1 VSAPIAVVHLSVVH
15 PPDEPRIYERECRTL
30 AQAGYDVTYLAPGA
44 TPGRGGDGVRLAPLP
59 RRPRS
64 QRWRDVVEI
73 AAALRRLHPFVVHV
87 HDPELLVLLP
97 LLRPFVPRLV
107 ADVHEYLPEQVL
119 AKEYIP
125 AAVRPAVSQ
134 ASALALR
141 GLAAWAD
148 GVVVAY
154 PGMLRQIGPRPPLQM
169 VAPNY
174 PRLAEF
180 EGAAPMPDVAAD
192 GRLRLAYIGG
202 LSRMRGCAVM
212 LDVMARLDAGDA
224 LLVLGGGF
232 AAPDLER
239 ETLARLEGGL
249 SDRVLFLGRVP
260 RTQVPRYLASVDVVW
275 NPMMPSVQYALPSV
289 ETKVYEGA
297 AAGVAVLSS
306 DLPDRDLVVREGFG
320 ITVPPTVEGHLG
332 GVRRLLAD
340 REALRAMGE
349 RGRAAA
355 RERYSW
361 EAVEGQLV
369 EFYARL
375 CSTPRRSPC
384 RPTGP
389 AGTPTR

>member
-1 VSAPIAVVHLSVVH
+1 MTTRPISVVHLSVVH

-44 TPGRGGDGVRLAPLP
+44 TPGRGDDGVRLAALP

-64 QRWRDVVEI
+64 QRWRDVAEI
-73 AAALRRLHPFVVHV
+73 VTELRRIRPFVVHV

-125 AAVRPAVSQ
+125 AAVRPAVSR

-141 GLAAWAD
+141 GLSTWAD

-154 PGMLRQIGPRPPLQM
+154 PGMLRQIGPRPRLQT

-180 EGAAPMPDVAAD
+180 EGAPPIAEVADD

-202 LSRMRGCAVM
+202 LSRMRGCALM
-212 LDVMARLDAGDA
+212 LDVMARLEAGDA

-249 SDRVLFLGRVP
+249 RDRVRFLGRVP
-260 RTQVPRYLASVDVVW
+260 RVQVPRYLASVDIVW

-289 ETKVYEGA
+289 ETKVYESA

-320 ITVPPTVEGHLG
+320 IVVPPTVDGHLEG
-332 GVRRLLAD
+332 LRRLMAD
-340 REALRAMGE
+340 RAGLRAMGE
-349 RGRAAA
+349 RGRSAA

-369 EFYARL
+369 DFYERL
-375 CSTPRRSPC
+375 CAPRRESPG
-384 RPTGP
+384 R
-389 AGTPTR
+389 AR